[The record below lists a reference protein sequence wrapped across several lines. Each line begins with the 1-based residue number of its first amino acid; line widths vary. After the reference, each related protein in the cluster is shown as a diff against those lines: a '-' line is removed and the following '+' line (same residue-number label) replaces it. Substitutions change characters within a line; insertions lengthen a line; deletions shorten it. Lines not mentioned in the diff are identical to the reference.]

1 MNNKYFN
8 SPDAVKRNR
17 LILIAIT
24 FIITLYI
31 LIRSWGILYPFVIGF
46 VLAYLALPLV
56 NVLEE
61 KMPKIIRRGKL
72 GRIIAICLVYFGLL
86 ILLVATLYLF
96 FSVVFQ
102 QVSML
107 ASEVPSLTNR
117 IGNQWNEW
125 MKEKNLL
132 DLWDSY
138 QKSISQ
144 DVRLQIENQ
153 LQTALQRLLDT
164 LVNIIQQGIGNAFDV
179 LTKTL
184 SFILGILIVPIWL
197 FYVLNDAKEI
207 TQAIV
212 NIVPSNLRSDFIVV
226 MRLIDRIFDSFI
238 RGQLILCFIVGFLSF
253 VGLMV
258 MGVPY
263 AVLLGIIAGFTEAI
277 PMIGPLLGMIPAL
290 FIALSVD
297 TNTFI
302 YTFILYMVISQAEA
316 MWLKP
321 RIMGNYLSLHPAL
334 VMIVLFIGAN
344 IGGIIGMILSAPVT
358 AVFRDLF
365 KYIYVRISENAL
377 APEEA
382 LVQAGLMDIKLDD
395 V

>member
-226 MRLIDRIFDSFI
+226 MRLIDRIFD
-238 RGQLILCFIVGFLSF
+238 FLYEDS
-253 VGLMV
+253 
-258 MGVPY
+258 
-263 AVLLGIIAGFTEAI
+263 
-277 PMIGPLLGMIPAL
+277 
-290 FIALSVD
+290 
-297 TNTFI
+297 
-302 YTFILYMVISQAEA
+302 
-316 MWLKP
+316 
-321 RIMGNYLSLHPAL
+321 
-334 VMIVLFIGAN
+334 
-344 IGGIIGMILSAPVT
+344 
-358 AVFRDLF
+358 
-365 KYIYVRISENAL
+365 
-377 APEEA
+377 
-382 LVQAGLMDIKLDD
+382 
-395 V
+395 